1 MRSFVDTPD
10 LMLIYKGV
18 KIEEYEKSSTMQD
31 SKSMDNIEFQMVLGL
46 IKDGLKVWLGDW
58 SKKNS
63 EKQGT
68 ISALEPT
75 KIRAR

>member
-46 IKDGLKVWLGDW
+46 IKDGLKVWLGD
-58 SKKNS
+58 
-63 EKQGT
+63 
-68 ISALEPT
+68 
-75 KIRAR
+75 